1 VTMHYLPGA
10 TFRPKDHRNP
20 QSKEGDIRSSSNLG
34 LGPLYL
40 HNVGKLRCH
49 MLLYDLDA
57 RDLAISL
64 SRGGMLLGL
73 GNLLPSMRYRA
84 NPGSG
89 RAKRVSKGYV
99 FSMGEDLLHG
109 LGVAFREL
117 ICRWLPL
124 LKYKVE
130 II

>member
-1 VTMHYLPGA
+1 MHYLPGA

-20 QSKEGDIRSSSNLG
+20 QSKGGEIRPSSNLG

-40 HNVGKLRCH
+40 LNVGKLRCH

-57 RDLAISL
+57 SDLAISL

-73 GNLLPSMRYRA
+73 GNLLPSMRHRA

-89 RAKRVSKGYV
+89 RATRVSKGYV
-99 FSMGEDLLHG
+99 FSMGEDPLHA

-117 ICRWLPL
+117 ICRWLLL
-124 LKYKVE
+124 LKYSVE